1 MDKAEVII
9 EHGDWQARLRPDLGG
24 VLAGLDYAGVPVL
37 RAMPEGAASPL
48 DAACFP
54 MVPWCNRIAGARFG
68 WGGAGVAL
76 TPNFPP
82 EPHAIH
88 GHGWQSAWAVESRE
102 VARCVMVHRHEAQA
116 SGGWPWAYEARQ
128 DVVLDDGGC
137 TITLNLTNRSPA
149 PMPAGLGLHPYLRR
163 RPESRVCFG
172 ASSLVAVGPDLI
184 PTGERLPPQHFA
196 DFGAGAAL
204 PPALIDHCYAGWD
217 GEAVVTDALGHITL
231 AARGAAHLHLY
242 APPEAPDI
250 LCLEPVNHL
259 PDAINAGAMPLCGPG
274 ESVSLSLLIGAG

>member
-1 MDKAEVII
+1 MDHSEVLI
-9 EHGDWQARLRPDLGG
+9 ARDKWRAQLRPALGG

-37 RAMPEGAASPL
+37 RTMADGAARPL

-68 WGGAGVAL
+68 WSGAAVAL
-76 TPNFPP
+76 TPNFAP

-88 GHGWQSAWAVESRE
+88 GHGWQSAWAVEGHDQ
-102 VARCVMVHRHEAQA
+102 AGCMMVHHHEAPA
-116 SGGWPWAYEARQ
+116 PGRWPWAYEARQ
-128 DVVLDDGGC
+128 TVALDDCGC
-137 TITLNLTNRSPA
+137 TITLTLTNLSPA

-163 RPESRVCFG
+163 RPETRVCFS
-172 ASSLVAVGPDLI
+172 ASSVVAAGPDLI
-184 PTGERLPPQHFA
+184 PTGVRLPPRHFA
-196 DFGAGAAL
+196 DFGASAAL
-204 PPALIDHCYAGWD
+204 PRVLIDHCYAGWD

-259 PDAINAGAMPLCGPG
+259 PDAINTGAMPLCGPG